1 MDRTAVTGLSVA
13 LGQYAGWG
21 AILFDYDNDGWLDL
35 FTAHGNAHHEYVQ
48 ENTLMRNRGNGMF
61 YDVSTESGQHF
72 KEKYVG
78 RGAAWADIDN
88 DGDVDIVIANLNDR
102 PILLRND
109 GGNSANHW
117 LTIDA
122 KLEFATGKRDA
133 IGARVTVTSG
143 GLKQIEDLVP
153 SRGYMSQGD
162 PRLHFGLGMA
172 TVADSV
178 EIRWPDGAV
187 EKFEQ
192 VKANQILKLTHK
204 ATANGAKR

>member
-1 MDRTAVTGLSVA
+1 VDRTAVTGLSVA

-35 FTAHGNAHHEYVQ
+35 FISHGNAHHEYVQ
-48 ENTLMRNRGNGMF
+48 ENTLMRNRGNGSF

-72 KEKYVG
+72 KEKYVA
-78 RGAAWADIDN
+78 RGATWADIDN

-117 LTIDA
+117 LTVDA
-122 KLEFATGKRDA
+122 KMEFTTGKRDA

-143 GLKQIEDLVP
+143 GLKLIEDLVP

-162 PRLHFGLGMA
+162 PRLHFGLGKAA
-172 TVADSV
+172 TVDSV

-204 ATANGAKR
+204 ATTSGAKR